1 MPRQDEKKELKVIFI
16 VTSFPRSK
24 GEVLNP
30 WIIKLIEVLNERK
43 VRVDIL
49 TSTYKGRKS
58 EYYEGIRVE
67 RFRYLFASL
76 EKLSHDMSIPERL
89 KSNRAYYLLL
99 PFFLLGGAIFSF
111 IYGLK
116 HDYDIIHVHFPFPL
130 ALFGLAM
137 KSVRKRS
144 MIYSCHGSDVNLAR
158 TNNFYRFI
166 FKKLLAPADGVIVN
180 SSFLG
185 GRVMEIARGAH
196 VTIIPMGGSTHV
208 TRDPEKARQAKDT
221 VGILFVGR
229 LIEWKGIPYLL
240 EGMKMLVEKRGPRFS
255 LHIVGDGPER
265 GKYEKSAEKLGIKPV
280 VQFKG
285 YLKGQELEKEY
296 ESADIFVLPS
306 IVDSRG
312 FTEGLGTVL
321 LEAIESGL
329 VVIGSR
335 VGGIPDIV
343 KHRETGLLVEPK
355 DSEGLAEAILM
366 LADDEGLR
374 ERLAKNAKNYIER
387 DFSWEEIGN
396 KYERI
401 YRDLVGGS

>member
-1 MPRQDEKKELKVIFI
+1 
-16 VTSFPRSK
+16 
-24 GEVLNP
+24 
-30 WIIKLIEVLNERK
+30 
-43 VRVDIL
+43 
-49 TSTYKGRKS
+49 
-58 EYYEGIRVE
+58 
-67 RFRYLFASL
+67 
-76 EKLSHDMSIPERL
+76 
-89 KSNRAYYLLL
+89 
-99 PFFLLGGAIFSF
+99 
-111 IYGLK
+111 
-116 HDYDIIHVHFPFPL
+116 
-130 ALFGLAM
+130 
-137 KSVRKRS
+137 
-144 MIYSCHGSDVNLAR
+144 
-158 TNNFYRFI
+158 
-166 FKKLLAPADGVIVN
+166 
-180 SSFLG
+180 
-185 GRVMEIARGAH
+185 MEIARGAH

>member
-1 MPRQDEKKELKVIFI
+1 
-16 VTSFPRSK
+16 
-24 GEVLNP
+24 
-30 WIIKLIEVLNERK
+30 
-43 VRVDIL
+43 
-49 TSTYKGRKS
+49 
-58 EYYEGIRVE
+58 
-67 RFRYLFASL
+67 
-76 EKLSHDMSIPERL
+76 
-89 KSNRAYYLLL
+89 
-99 PFFLLGGAIFSF
+99 
-111 IYGLK
+111 
-116 HDYDIIHVHFPFPL
+116 
-130 ALFGLAM
+130 
-137 KSVRKRS
+137 
-144 MIYSCHGSDVNLAR
+144 
-158 TNNFYRFI
+158 
-166 FKKLLAPADGVIVN
+166 
-180 SSFLG
+180 
-185 GRVMEIARGAH
+185 
-196 VTIIPMGGSTHV
+196 
-208 TRDPEKARQAKDT
+208 
-221 VGILFVGR
+221 
-229 LIEWKGIPYLL
+229 
-240 EGMKMLVEKRGPRFS
+240 MLVEKRGPRFS